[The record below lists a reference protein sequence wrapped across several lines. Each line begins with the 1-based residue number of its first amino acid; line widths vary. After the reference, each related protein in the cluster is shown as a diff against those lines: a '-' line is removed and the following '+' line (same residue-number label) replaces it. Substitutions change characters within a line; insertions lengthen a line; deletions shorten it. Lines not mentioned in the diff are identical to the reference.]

1 MGGEILNYPA
11 KDILN
16 QGISI
21 GIEQGIE
28 QGKIETIRK
37 LLIKLSPSEI
47 IALGFSEEEV
57 TLAQE

>member
-21 GIEQGIE
+21 GIE

-57 TLAQE
+57 ALAQE